1 MFYPLNFVIENYENE
16 NYLERENDL
25 TSLSLESLITSPL
38 TLNINDDKE
47 VNNEKT
53 SIIDFKLKNMNK
65 LLENILYYCS
75 SPETLLNYK
84 NNIDEESNYEF
95 YKDLDCENFLLSQKK
110 INKIISSI
118 SKSDFNTLFKHSKLR
133 NYYNFYS
140 KNSFI
145 NNDSKITNSNFIRK
159 KLEEF
164 TLFYINEIDE
174 NKILTY
180 LNELKDEF
188 QKNKIDMQSLGLT
201 LFNYIENSLCLILN
215 LIRNKLTENKNLN
228 NFLIICI
235 DILESFKSTNLYFF
249 IIKFIKD
256 NKISLESSS
265 FEDVKEKIHF
275 IPNNIMNFYQISS
288 NINKKLITDLKK
300 LIKDKN
306 SLNLN
311 DYWTLNYDDILFMFI
326 KSFDNKFLLFLKFN
340 LIDGNLID
348 EGKIELFANEKE
360 NKMIDIIITIKKEF
374 IYVFYITEKI
384 INIVNYFLIYQ
395 IYNKYTMNLINK
407 NEIEFEKSFFPSHLF
422 TDFKYLYC
430 FSNNN
435 QVFMIKKNT
444 KLNDKKYINCLVE
457 IYDKNLKKSKETNI
471 NNFKMNNFLCINNLF
486 TLDNNIENK
495 KYISKIERNK
505 NDNYIL
511 KIYELE
517 IDNIYLNQ
525 QSIIKITYNDN
536 RFIITVLDDLMGLSY
551 NIISKNYNNFIDKGI
566 LLLPFATN
574 INNENFSQN
583 IYEYLIEQYSLFLNV
598 CGNFDLVNNITEV
611 YLIKYPFSFCC
622 NFDSRNLEFI
632 IKCIIENDDCNYEK
646 YYHIIIL
653 KQTICS
659 LFNIQIFEEEKIKD
673 LIPYFKKLIM
683 NNIQNNQN
691 KLFNKILKE
700 IIIISS
706 YLKNID
712 FINFNDIKFAL
723 DNNYK
728 NIKFKTKLL
737 IIELLLIQNKTQ
749 IQKEIFNYII
759 QLEKN
764 YLINIFKNQE
774 KVQKNYEFDLS
785 FYSISKTLMINA
797 SEILFKKYC
806 NAQNDLSY
814 LIPDLSNSIQEIC
827 ELYSQSLNDNNNSFN
842 NFSFIYNSFIF
853 RAYYFILEKLI
864 SNMILLK
871 EKEKI
876 FSIYK
881 TILILDKIN
890 INNQKY
896 KYYDM
901 DNIIEITN
909 YNLIE
914 VQIDNFFIEN
924 KDINLPIK
932 IKEPKNI
939 IIKYNIPSDRQL
951 NNSFNIRLI
960 NKDNETHIVNLSQE
974 NDYIYS
980 NIKEINVTFL
990 NNIVKKNFILNFI
1003 PIKNEKNYNMYKNN
1017 EDYKILSLLQKVTI
1031 YYLLFLYEN
1040 INKQISIYHNNK
1052 IIKNHSKLYQTEIF
1066 KFMSI
1071 PNLEPIKY
1079 DNNSISPFIEIT
1091 NNLIEEINGSENN
1104 FNKINDDLINSINEI
1119 NKELNLNQLNFLEN
1133 YENQIKNINKIAT
1146 EKQTLKDKIDEN
1158 KYEIL
1163 FYYFKLFLSKKNLL
1177 LNQIKDNENI
1187 DSLIIKIFLLAI
1199 KYYNC
1204 YDKLNE
1210 LLKEVEKKRK
1220 KLKKI

>member
-1 MFYPLNFVIENYENE
+1 M
-16 NYLERENDL
+16 

-38 TLNINDDKE
+38 TLNIDDDKE

-84 NNIDEESNYEF
+84 KNIDEESNYEF

-275 IPNNIMNFYQISS
+275 IPNNIINFFQISS

-486 TLDNNIENK
+486 TLDNNIENRRGA
-495 KYISKIERNK
+495 KIRPGQVVEVK
-505 NDNYIL
+505 G
-511 KIYELE
+511 KI
-517 IDNIYLNQ
+517 I
-525 QSIIKITYNDN
+525 
-536 RFIITVLDDLMGLSY
+536 
-551 NIISKNYNNFIDKGI
+551 NII
-566 LLLPFATN
+566 
-574 INNENFSQN
+574 
-583 IYEYLIEQYSLFLNV
+583 
-598 CGNFDLVNNITEV
+598 
-611 YLIKYPFSFCC
+611 
-622 NFDSRNLEFI
+622 
-632 IKCIIENDDCNYEK
+632 
-646 YYHIIIL
+646 
-653 KQTICS
+653 
-659 LFNIQIFEEEKIKD
+659 
-673 LIPYFKKLIM
+673 
-683 NNIQNNQN
+683 
-691 KLFNKILKE
+691 
-700 IIIISS
+700 
-706 YLKNID
+706 
-712 FINFNDIKFAL
+712 
-723 DNNYK
+723 
-728 NIKFKTKLL
+728 
-737 IIELLLIQNKTQ
+737 
-749 IQKEIFNYII
+749 
-759 QLEKN
+759 
-764 YLINIFKNQE
+764 
-774 KVQKNYEFDLS
+774 
-785 FYSISKTLMINA
+785 
-797 SEILFKKYC
+797 
-806 NAQNDLSY
+806 
-814 LIPDLSNSIQEIC
+814 
-827 ELYSQSLNDNNNSFN
+827 
-842 NFSFIYNSFIF
+842 
-853 RAYYFILEKLI
+853 
-864 SNMILLK
+864 
-871 EKEKI
+871 
-876 FSIYK
+876 
-881 TILILDKIN
+881 
-890 INNQKY
+890 
-896 KYYDM
+896 
-901 DNIIEITN
+901 
-909 YNLIE
+909 
-914 VQIDNFFIEN
+914 
-924 KDINLPIK
+924 
-932 IKEPKNI
+932 
-939 IIKYNIPSDRQL
+939 
-951 NNSFNIRLI
+951 
-960 NKDNETHIVNLSQE
+960 
-974 NDYIYS
+974 
-980 NIKEINVTFL
+980 
-990 NNIVKKNFILNFI
+990 
-1003 PIKNEKNYNMYKNN
+1003 
-1017 EDYKILSLLQKVTI
+1017 
-1031 YYLLFLYEN
+1031 
-1040 INKQISIYHNNK
+1040 
-1052 IIKNHSKLYQTEIF
+1052 
-1066 KFMSI
+1066 
-1071 PNLEPIKY
+1071 
-1079 DNNSISPFIEIT
+1079 
-1091 NNLIEEINGSENN
+1091 
-1104 FNKINDDLINSINEI
+1104 
-1119 NKELNLNQLNFLEN
+1119 
-1133 YENQIKNINKIAT
+1133 
-1146 EKQTLKDKIDEN
+1146 
-1158 KYEIL
+1158 
-1163 FYYFKLFLSKKNLL
+1163 
-1177 LNQIKDNENI
+1177 
-1187 DSLIIKIFLLAI
+1187 
-1199 KYYNC
+1199 
-1204 YDKLNE
+1204 
-1210 LLKEVEKKRK
+1210 
-1220 KLKKI
+1220 